1 MTPRRVAVLASGSGS
16 NLQALID
23 DSRLADAPGQIALV
37 ISNRREAYA
46 LERARLAGIAAL
58 HLPRPRQEPREAYDA
73 RLVEALH
80 AADIEWVCLAGWML
94 LVTPTFLQA
103 FPSRVLNIH
112 PALLPAFPGLEG
124 AAQALAH
131 GARITGAT
139 VHLVDEGCDTGPILC
154 QGAVPV
160 RPDDDL
166 ARLQA
171 RIHRVEHRIYP
182 RALRLVLTGQPR
194 LEGRRV
200 HFDATPQAK
209 TWEWFDED

>member
-1 MTPRRVAVLASGSGS
+1 MSLRVAVLASGSGS

-23 DSRLADAPGQIALV
+23 DCSLPDAPGRIALV
-37 ISNRREAYA
+37 ISNRRDAFA
-46 LERARLAGIAAL
+46 LERARQAGIPAQ
-58 HLPRPRQEPREAYDA
+58 HLPRSRHEAREDYDA
-73 RLVEALH
+73 RLVEALS
-80 AADIEWVCLAGWML
+80 AQRIEWVCLAGWML
-94 LVTPTFLQA
+94 LVTPLFLRA
-103 FPSRVLNIH
+103 FPNRVLNIH
-112 PALLPAFPGLEG
+112 PALLPSFPGLDG

-131 GARITGAT
+131 GARVSGAT

-160 RPDDDL
+160 LPDDDL

-182 RALRLVLTGQPR
+182 RALRLMLQGQPR

-200 HFDATPQAK
+200 HFDAQPQVP
-209 TWEWFDED
+209 THEWFEG